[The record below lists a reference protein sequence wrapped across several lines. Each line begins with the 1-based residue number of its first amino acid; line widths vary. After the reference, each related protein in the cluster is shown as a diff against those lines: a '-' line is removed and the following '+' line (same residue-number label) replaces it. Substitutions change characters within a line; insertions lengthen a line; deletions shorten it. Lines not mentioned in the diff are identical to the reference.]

1 MMSPGEHPVLLVD
14 WIDRFLRYQ
23 QVERSASPRTLEAYQ
38 NDLQQLLEHLALHQR
53 SDQITVAFFT
63 KAAIRG
69 YLAGL
74 VHRRYEATSVRR
86 KLATLRSFARFLARE
101 NALSVNPCLNLAAP
115 KAAKRLPDFLTVPEI
130 DALLQLP
137 DASTP
142 AGERDRVLLK
152 LFYATGVRISEAVQL
167 RMSDIHFHDGVLRIL
182 GKRNRVRMIPMGPG
196 MQKEL
201 TRFLQRRS
209 QWENR
214 TFKPDDR
221 VFVRADGQPFS
232 RQQMAAILHAYMR
245 QAADPSKAH
254 PHALR
259 HSFATHLLDAG
270 ADILAVKEL
279 LGHASL
285 NTTQIYTHVSAER
298 LKKVYRLA
306 HPRADKET

>member
-1 MMSPGEHPVLLVD
+1 MMSPGEHPILLVD

-23 QVERSASPRTLEAYQ
+23 QIERSASPRTLEAYQ
-38 NDLQQLLEHLALHQR
+38 NDLQQLVEHLVLQHR
-53 SDQITVAFFT
+53 CEQITAACFT
-63 KAAIRG
+63 KGAIRG

-74 VHRRYEATSVRR
+74 VHRRYEAASVRR

-115 KAAKRLPDFLTVPEI
+115 KAAKRLPDFLTVQEI
-130 DALLQLP
+130 DVLLQLP
-137 DASTP
+137 DDSTP

-167 RMSDIHFHDGVLRIL
+167 RVSDIHFHDGVLRVL
-182 GKRNRVRMIPMGPG
+182 GKRNRVRMIPMGQG

-201 TRFLQRRS
+201 ARFLRQRS

-214 TFKPDDR
+214 IIKPHER
-221 VFVRADGQPFS
+221 VFVRADGQPYS
-232 RQQMAAILHAYMR
+232 RQQMAAILRAYMR

-270 ADILAVKEL
+270 ADIVAVKEL

-285 NTTQIYTHVSAER
+285 STTQIYTHVSAER